1 MPDTLSDIWT
11 DQKSQV
17 ENGTGGVWTW
27 NVSFT
32 CIRGWREEKGRI
44 RRKCSSKCKSMF
56 SFSGFVWLLQ
66 PLSKNP
72 EALRACELSII
83 DEQVQTPIVT
93 VQMEEN
99 GEILKSDNSSQT
111 NSPTIATAVYP
122 ATERPMATL
131 QPASPYPQLNNGIMN
146 VDPSPARMCTVS
158 HCHKILPG
166 HHRFKRCEQ
175 HRLQNRHHSKL
186 KRVRSKEGVNAN
198 DNQCQSDGTG
208 NLDESKLAGND
219 DKTVNTRN
227 SKKARK
233 EKGNAQKSLVANE
246 AANQSEPLTVVQEN
260 GSSAVAATRTRD
272 TPQLNDA
279 DVSERVR
286 GFLIYLFQPPFI
298 IR

>member
-1 MPDTLSDIWT
+1 
-11 DQKSQV
+11 
-17 ENGTGGVWTW
+17 
-27 NVSFT
+27 
-32 CIRGWREEKGRI
+32 
-44 RRKCSSKCKSMF
+44 
-56 SFSGFVWLLQ
+56 
-66 PLSKNP
+66 
-72 EALRACELSII
+72 
-83 DEQVQTPIVT
+83 
-93 VQMEEN
+93 MEEN